1 MLQTLL
7 CNSHVHVPS
16 GQRSSCT
23 LAQDQQPACD
33 NDSLPPPPR
42 SVGLRRTWT
51 FSQLPF
57 TLPNA
62 HSMFARDD
70 DSGADPT
77 GDNLVD
83 EVSPSD
89 DNRLAESVVCGE
101 SKSIR
106 R

>member
-1 MLQTLL
+1 
-7 CNSHVHVPS
+7 
-16 GQRSSCT
+16 
-23 LAQDQQPACD
+23 
-33 NDSLPPPPR
+33 
-42 SVGLRRTWT
+42 
-51 FSQLPF
+51 
-57 TLPNA
+57 
-62 HSMFARDD
+62 MFARDD

-83 EVSPSD
+83 EVSPSN